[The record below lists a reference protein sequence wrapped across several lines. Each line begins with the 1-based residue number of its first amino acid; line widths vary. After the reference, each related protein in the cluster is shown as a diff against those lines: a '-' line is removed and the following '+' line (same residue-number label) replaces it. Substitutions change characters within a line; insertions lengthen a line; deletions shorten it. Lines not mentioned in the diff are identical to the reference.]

1 MQWIEASGIALPVA
15 DAVEPD
21 GGLGFGAIGAGAGKA
36 GKAAWQARAQKAAKA
51 EWQASREVQ
60 QHGRQME
67 ARRIRGIR

>member
-1 MQWIEASGIALPVA
+1 MNQTALWQ
-15 DAVEPD
+15 
-21 GGLGFGAIGAGAGKA
+21 AGQAGKA
-36 GKAAWQARAQKAAKA
+36 GKVARQARAQKAAKA